1 MEEMRAVDA
10 LAALAQATRL
20 RLYRL
25 LVQAGPLGLAAG
37 SIALTLGVPAP
48 TLSFHLK
55 GLVQAGLVRVER
67 RGRQMIYAADIGAMR
82 ALVDFLTDD
91 CCQGHP
97 ELCRGGAEE
106 DALDGSKALQRSV
119 PLHR

>member
-1 MEEMRAVDA
+1 MRAVAA
-10 LAALAQATRL
+10 LAALAQGTRL

-67 RGRQMIYAADIGAMR
+67 HGRRMIYAADVGAMR

-97 ELCRGGAEE
+97 ELCRGDTEE
-106 DALDGSKALQRSV
+106 DARDRSEALQRPV